1 MAKGQFDKFQ
11 KKIDRYTTSV
21 LNGQLTGAEEVVKL
35 LQFRGPSWTG
45 RYSNSWQI
53 RVGNEKR
60 LWVSPNYYLVSRVM
74 ATGFELETLCLQ
86 ST

>member
-35 LQFRGPSWTG
+35 
-45 RYSNSWQI
+45 YSLEGHLGQVDIQI
-53 RVGNEKR
+53 HGK
-60 LWVSPNYYLVSRVM
+60 
-74 ATGFELETLCLQ
+74 LE
-86 ST
+86 